1 MKAVVIGAALLI
13 VTGAVAVARGAQDQ
27 LNAARDLYASAAYE
41 DALSTLNKIEGELS
55 PEIDRQAREYRAFCL
70 YALNRTSE
78 ADSIVETI
86 IRQAPLTPLTAIDAS
101 PRLEQR
107 FLQVRKRL
115 LPSLIRERFR
125 SARSALDQKLFAAA
139 EPDLVQARLMIGEAN
154 KLGVEDEA
162 LGDLSVLVDGFLQLI
177 QSTPSQH
184 AAAPEP
190 AAAPIAPPIVA
201 PPPVAPQVVAPSGPR
216 LYTIADE
223 GVTPPVA
230 LEQRMPVL
238 TQEMKAIAKAW
249 QMRGVLSVVID
260 ETGRVAEAAIRPPL
274 TPSFDSMI
282 LGTVRQWRYLPAKKD
297 GVPVRYVKMVALVP

>member
-1 MKAVVIGAALLI
+1 MKAVVIGAALLL
-13 VTGAVAVARGAQDQ
+13 VTGAVARGAQDP

-41 DALSTLNKIEGELS
+41 DALSTLNKLEGELP

-125 SARSALDQKLFAAA
+125 SARTALDQKLLAAA

-177 QSTPSQH
+177 QSTESQR
-184 AAAPEP
+184 ATPMQPAAPEP
-190 AAAPIAPPIVA
+190 AAAPAAPPGAPPMVA
-201 PPPVAPQVVAPSGPR
+201 PPSSPR

-223 GVTPPVA
+223 GITPPVA

-260 ETGRVAEAAIRPPL
+260 ETGRVAEAAIRPPFS
-274 TPSFDSMI
+274 PSFDAMI
-282 LGTVRQWRYLPAKKD
+282 LGTVRQWKYLPAKKD

>member
-1 MKAVVIGAALLI
+1 M
-13 VTGAVAVARGAQDQ
+13 
-27 LNAARDLYASAAYE
+27 
-41 DALSTLNKIEGELS
+41 
-55 PEIDRQAREYRAFCL
+55 
-70 YALNRTSE
+70 
-78 ADSIVETI
+78 
-86 IRQAPLTPLTAIDAS
+86 PLTAIDAS

-125 SARSALDQKLFAAA
+125 SARTALDQKLFAAA
-139 EPDLVQARLMIGEAN
+139 EPDLVQARLMIGEAS
-154 KLGVEDEA
+154 KLGVDDEA

-177 QSTPSQH
+177 QSTQSQR
-184 AAAPEP
+184 AATIQPATPEP
-190 AAAPIAPPIVA
+190 AAAPIAPPPVAPLVA
-201 PPPVAPQVVAPSGPR
+201 PPSSPR

-260 ETGRVAEAAIRPPL
+260 ETGRVAEAAIRPPM
-274 TPSFDSMI
+274 TPSFESMI
-282 LGTVRQWRYLPAKKD
+282 LGTVRQWKYLPAKKD

>member
-1 MKAVVIGAALLI
+1 MKAVVIGAALLMG
-13 VTGAVAVARGAQDQ
+13 TGAVLRGAQDP

-41 DALSTLNKIEGELS
+41 DALSTLNKLEGELP
-55 PEIDRQAREYRAFCL
+55 PEVDRQAKEYRAFCL
-70 YALNRTSE
+70 YALNRTRE
-78 ADSIVETI
+78 ADSIVEAI
-86 IRQAPLTPLTAIDAS
+86 IRQAPLTPLTATDAS

-125 SARSALDQKLFAAA
+125 SARAALDQKLFAAA

-154 KLGVEDEA
+154 KLGVDDEA

-177 QSTPSQH
+177 QSTQSQP

-190 AAAPIAPPIVA
+190 APAPIAPPVA
-201 PPPVAPQVVAPSGPR
+201 PVVAPASNPR
-216 LYTIADE
+216 LYTIGDE
-223 GVTPPVA
+223 GISPPVP

-238 TQEMKAIAKAW
+238 TQEMKAIARAW

-260 ETGRVAEAAIRPPL
+260 ETGRVVEAAIRPPL
-274 TPSFDSMI
+274 TPSFDAMI
-282 LGTVRQWRYLPAKKD
+282 LSTVRQWKYLPAKKD
-297 GVPVRYVKMVALVP
+297 GVPVRYLKMVALVP